1 MNRAT
6 KKTLLDI
13 RENDDKKTLLDICGN
28 DDKEDITG
36 HT

>member
-1 MNRAT
+1 MKRT
-6 KKTLLDI
+6 SKKTLLDI

>member
-1 MNRAT
+1 MKRTT